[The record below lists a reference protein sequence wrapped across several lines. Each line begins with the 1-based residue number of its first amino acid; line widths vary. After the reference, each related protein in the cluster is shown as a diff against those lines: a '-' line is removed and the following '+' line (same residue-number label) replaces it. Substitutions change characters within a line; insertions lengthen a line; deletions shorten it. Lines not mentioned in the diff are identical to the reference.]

1 MLKKLENLNY
11 AVKLGNDMGYSLVGV
26 AGSSIYEKNDTL
38 TLALIWQMMRSYTVK
53 VMTEIGGGKPIRDQQ
68 ILDWVNSKLSTPISS
83 FKDKRISTSMPIYEV
98 LNSLQPNTIDYS
110 IVDSNPKDDTDKYSN
125 ARYAVSMARKMGAV
139 VYTLPEDIVESNQ
152 KMTMCVFAC
161 LMAFEATQSN

>member
-1 MLKKLENLNY
+1 
-11 AVKLGNDMGYSLVGV
+11 MG
-26 AGSSIYEKNDTL
+26 
-38 TLALIWQMMRSYTVK
+38 YTVK

-68 ILDWVNSKLSTPISS
+68 IIDWVNSKLSTPISS
-83 FKDKRISTSMPIYEV
+83 FKDKRISTSMQIYEV

-110 IVDSNPKDDTDKYSN
+110 IVDSNPKDDADKYSN

-161 LMAFEATQSN
+161 LTRSKPFNQINIRLIQYSIDNMYKI

>member
-1 MLKKLENLNY
+1 
-11 AVKLGNDMGYSLVGV
+11 
-26 AGSSIYEKNDTL
+26 
-38 TLALIWQMMRSYTVK
+38 
-53 VMTEIGGGKPIRDQQ
+53 MTEIGGGKPIRDQQ
-68 ILDWVNSKLSTPISS
+68 IVDWVNSKLSTPISS